1 MRVKS
6 KVKFQEGL
14 YRKSLLAKLAKEQ
27 SRRLILYAQKEI
39 QSIGDSINLYNS
51 ANNMDRTGNLLDS
64 LCWSVYYKGERK
76 GFGYYRNE
84 TATGDSHVHEWSRPM
99 GVSVNGHVMAQNFV
113 ATYKSQYKNGWE
125 LFFAVLAPY
134 WGYWE
139 KGFRMIRNN
148 QTYKWQVMTQ
158 HYDIIKQDLS
168 PTKVTFHNYI
178 PS

>member
-1 MRVKS
+1 MGTKS
-6 KVKFQEGL
+6 TVKFQDGL
-14 YRKSLLAKLAKEQ
+14 YKRSVLAKIAKEQ
-27 SRRLILYAQKEI
+27 SRRLILYAQSKI

-64 LCWSVYYKGERK
+64 LCWAVYYKGQRK
-76 GFGYYRNE
+76 GFGYYREE
-84 TATGDSHVHEWSRPM
+84 TAAQDSHLHEWSRPM

-113 ATYKSQYKNGWE
+113 ATYVSHYKDGWE
-125 LFFAVLAPY
+125 IFFAVLAPY

-158 HYDIIKQDLS
+158 HYDVIKQDLA